1 MYGMKIQKK
10 RWAQAGTA
18 LICSLAV
25 VLSVFPAFADDEI
38 ESLEGQSSALESEL
52 EGINQD
58 ILDLSEQIS
67 TTEMQVEILN
77 GEIARTADELAE
89 AEANE
94 DQQYEDMKARIKYM
108 YEHGN
113 ATLLEMLFSAEDM
126 SDFLNKAEFIENLS
140 EYDRNALDNLQA
152 VHQQIE
158 EQQKTLQTQQE
169 SFTDLQAELQSQQ
182 TELQAKA
189 DETSTN
195 LADVQARLEKAKA
208 EEAARIA
215 AEEAAREQ
223 AAKEQAA
230 REAAAAAA
238 NSSNNAN
245 NSYDDSVINN
255 GEINASADDVTLL
268 AAIIQ
273 CEARQDYDS
282 LLAVATVIMNR
293 VSSSRFPNSIS
304 GVVYANGQF
313 EPVWT
318 GRLNTVLKTGPTSLS
333 VQVAQDAINGS
344 RLAAV
349 ADCYYFLY
357 AGATNRDGV
366 NIGGNLFFQS
376 W

>member
-1 MYGMKIQKK
+1 MNIQKK
-10 RWAQAGTA
+10 RWAQTGIA
-18 LICSLAV
+18 LFCSLAV
-25 VLSVFPAFADDEI
+25 VLSVFPTFADDEI

-52 EGINQD
+52 QGINQE
-58 ILDLSEQIS
+58 ILDLSDQIS

-77 GEIARTADELAE
+77 GEIARTSDELAE

-94 DQQYEDMKARIKYM
+94 EQQYEDMKARIKYM

-113 ATLLEMLFSAEDM
+113 ATLLEMLFSAENM

-140 EYDRNALDNLQA
+140 EYDRNALESLQA

-158 EQQKTLQTQQE
+158 EQQETLKTQQE
-169 SFTDLQAELQSQQ
+169 SFTDLQAELQAQQ

-189 DETSTN
+189 EETSTN
-195 LADVQARLEKAKA
+195 LADVQTRLEEAKA

-223 AAKEQAA
+223 AAKEAE
-230 REAAAAAA
+230 EAAAAAG
-238 NSSNNAN
+238 NSD
-245 NSYDDSVINN
+245 NSYDDSIINN
-255 GEINASADDVTLL
+255 GGIDVSADDTTLL

-293 VSSSRFPNSIS
+293 VESPRFPNSIS

-318 GRLNTVLKTGPTSLS
+318 GRLNTVLKNGPTSLS
-333 VQVAQDAINGS
+333 IQVAQDAINGA

-357 AGATNRDGV
+357 AGSTDRDGV